1 MVSLQGTT
9 LKKLKLVCL
18 NYIGDY
24 WLEQFSTLPEIE
36 FIEQAHFMH
45 NEVIMRI
52 VQEVYGQQLEQIECK
67 YPRNWKE
74 SVKERFAP
82 EWFKRHY
89 PVKYTITTLT
99 AKELYPMLSLPDK
112 DPILHLERL
121 DRG

>member
-1 MVSLQGTT
+1 MDNTEST
-9 LKKLKLVCL
+9 LKRLKLICL
-18 NYIGDY
+18 NYIDKE
-24 WLEQFSTLPEIE
+24 WTDLLSTLPEIE
-36 FIEQAHFMH
+36 FINHVDFMSD
-45 NEVIMRI
+45 EIVMRI
-52 VQEVYGQQLEQIECK
+52 TQKVYGHQLEQIECK